1 MSGSAELR
9 RGRLVVLEGIDGCGK
24 STQAKL
30 LSTAVG
36 AVLTAEPGAT
46 ALGAEL
52 RSLLLDPAKG
62 TSSLRA
68 EALLMAAD
76 RAEHVKQVVLPAL
89 DAGTCVVSDRFTAS
103 TLAYQGYGR
112 LLDLGELAQ
121 ITAFAT
127 GGLEPDLQI
136 LLDLPVDSARSRM
149 RPASYDRLEHLGD
162 DFFERVRQGYLD
174 LAAGDPNR
182 WAVLDATADVDVI
195 AARILDVV
203 TTRLDIPNVADG

>member
-30 LSTAVG
+30 LSMALG

-62 TSSLRA
+62 TSSMRA

-76 RAEHVKQVVLPAL
+76 RAEHVEQVVLPAL

-149 RPASYDRLEHLGD
+149 RPASYDRLEHLGH

-203 TTRLDIPNVADG
+203 TTRLDIPNVAGG